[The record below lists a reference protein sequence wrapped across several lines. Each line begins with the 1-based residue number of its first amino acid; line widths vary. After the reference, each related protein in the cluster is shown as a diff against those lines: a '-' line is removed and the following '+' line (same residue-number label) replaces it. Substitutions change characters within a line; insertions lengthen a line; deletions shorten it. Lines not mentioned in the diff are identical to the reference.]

1 MAEKKEASAAAADD
15 KQQAI
20 EVSADKTKTVVIIL
34 IALSIVVMIA
44 TPVIT
49 IFAIKSVVASETGA
63 AKEASKI
70 NEVHNTEVALQPA
83 FQCNL
88 AGTNASRY
96 VKVDVVVQL
105 SDADLKKYF
114 EIRADDKPDGMLNK
128 IRADINS
135 IISSKRLN
143 DLDSADGKKLL
154 ADEIKNALKELM
166 PKDAKGTITDVFF
179 PSIVIQ

>member
-1 MAEKKEASAAAADD
+1 MADKKEASAAAADD
-15 KQQAI
+15 KQQTI

-34 IALSIVVMIA
+34 IALSIVVMVA

-70 NEVHNTEVALQPA
+70 NENHNTEVALPS

-114 EIRADDKPDGMLNK
+114 EIKADDKPDGMLNK
-128 IRADINS
+128 VKADINA
-135 IISSKRLN
+135 IISSKRLG
-143 DLDSADGKKLL
+143 DLDSGDGKKLL
-154 ADEIKNALKELM
+154 ADEIKNALKEIM